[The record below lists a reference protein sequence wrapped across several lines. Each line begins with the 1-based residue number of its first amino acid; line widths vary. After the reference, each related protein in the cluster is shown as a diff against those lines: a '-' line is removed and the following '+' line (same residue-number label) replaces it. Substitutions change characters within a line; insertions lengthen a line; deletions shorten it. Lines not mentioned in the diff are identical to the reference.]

1 MKNLLLVFLLFTS
14 LLNAQES
21 VKKVVFDLTTGSI
34 EVFEKKV
41 LSGIS
46 FHKIHYENNLE
57 ELKVAVI
64 VHGDAYKFFIKNL
77 NISRYK
83 NDLKLLKEQKS
94 LSKRLKSLADIYEVE
109 FLICESGVNK
119 LKINKNN
126 LYKYTKLVATATVG
140 LIEKQSDD
148 YVYVPI
154 FK

>member
-1 MKNLLLVFLLFTS
+1 MKNLLLLLLLLSSF
-14 LLNAQES
+14 LNAEES

-41 LSGIS
+41 LSGIA
-46 FHKIHYENNLE
+46 FHKTYYQNNLE

-64 VHGDAYKFFIKNL
+64 VHGDAYKFFVKNL

-83 NDLKLLKEQKS
+83 NDLKLIANQES
-94 LSKRLKSLADIYEVE
+94 LSKRIKSLADIYEVE
-109 FLICESGVNK
+109 FLLCKSGVDK
-119 LKINKNN
+119 LKIDTNN
-126 LYKYTKLVATATVG
+126 LYKYTKLVATATIG
-140 LIEKQSDD
+140 LIEKQSED